1 MQGSPRVMKLLGD
14 LLAAE
19 LAAVNTYFID
29 AKLRSNW
36 GFPELAK
43 KAYDES
49 MGEMRHAER
58 LIERIVY
65 FDEVPNM
72 QRLNR
77 VKAGATVT
85 EQFENQLDIETT
97 TVTSIVDGIK
107 LCTEDGDDGTRLLLE
122 PMLTDGEEAI
132 DWLETQLALVAR
144 LGEPAY
150 LAEYIRGE

>member
-1 MQGSPRVMKLLGD
+1 MLGD

-19 LAAVNTYFID
+19 LSAINTYFID
-29 AKLRSNW
+29 AKLRANW

-49 MGEMRHAER
+49 MGEMRHAEH

-65 FDEVPNM
+65 FEDVPNM

-85 EQFENQLDIETT
+85 EQFENELDIERT
-97 TVTSIVDGIK
+97 TVTNLVEGIQ
-107 LCTEDGDDGTRLLLE
+107 LCREDGDDGTRLILE
-122 PMLTDGEEAI
+122 PMLSDGEAAI
-132 DWLETQLALVAR
+132 DWLETQLGLIAR

-150 LAEYIRGE
+150 LAEHIRGE